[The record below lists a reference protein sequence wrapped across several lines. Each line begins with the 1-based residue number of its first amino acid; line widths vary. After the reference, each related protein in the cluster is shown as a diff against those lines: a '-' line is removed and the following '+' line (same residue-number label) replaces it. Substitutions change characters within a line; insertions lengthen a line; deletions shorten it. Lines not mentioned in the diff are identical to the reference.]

1 MEICAESQGEFPS
14 AVLPGA
20 VLSGLF
26 LFCILGHSGEAE
38 SLVYDTLRAVAGTL
52 SLFFALSLSLP
63 PSLSVLPY
71 IHFPILQN
79 YHWLL
84 SIPLMDTM

>member
-1 MEICAESQGEFPS
+1 MEVCAESQGEFPS
-14 AVLPGA
+14 TVLPGA

-38 SLVYDTLRAVAGTL
+38 RLIYDTLRAVAGTL
-52 SLFFALSLSLP
+52 SPLFPFSLP
-63 PSLSVLPY
+63 PSLSVLPH

-84 SIPLMDTM
+84 SIPLTDTM